1 MKPPNLP
8 SSELVK
14 NMVRLV
20 EEKAVDERIHLKF
33 KGLVSICPFTKGE
46 DRTDL
51 GLSYIPGRSFDRS
64 PVRVDAKKLEADLA
78 SLERKEIPMEVIP
91 IEVLKLC
98 IEHCVDRK
106 LGRHAA
112 PEEVEINSISGP
124 ATLGKGKGW
133 GMKVDLRFDREVSS
147 LIKS

>member
-1 MKPPNLP
+1 
-8 SSELVK
+8 
-14 NMVRLV
+14 MVRLV
-20 EEKAVDERIHLKF
+20 EEKTVDERIHLKF

-51 GLSYIPGRSFDRS
+51 GLSYIPGCSFDRS

-112 PEEVEINSISGP
+112 PGEVEINSISE
-124 ATLGKGKGW
+124 GKGKDW
-133 GMKVDLRFDREVSS
+133 EMKVDLRFDREVSS
-147 LIKS
+147 LIEQKKIKDYSTLGL